1 MAARIMKN
9 KSVLVFRKRLLSYS
23 ETFIAAQAKSLR
35 SLEPVFVGFKKDR
48 TGIDYLVGSPILLH
62 SELARSAGLSRTL
75 MRLNGRVSPRWLR
88 AMALTNPALLHAHF
102 GPDALA
108 ALPIT
113 HRLGIPLVTTF
124 HGFDVTKSYS
134 RSRYVRLR
142 PRIFAKAALILAVSR
157 FIRDQLIAR
166 SCPPEKIVIHY
177 IGIDVDQFSPAPD
190 LERQPRVLFVGRLV
204 PKKGLEY
211 LIRAMARIQDRHTDA
226 DLVVVGDGP
235 LLRDLKR
242 RAGSE
247 LRRFRFLGRQ
257 SPAQVRALLN
267 SAQVFC
273 VPSVVDS
280 SGDAEGL
287 GMVFLEAQAMRLPV
301 VSFASGGI
309 PDAVV
314 DGVTGLLAPERDVS
328 ALAAH
333 LDRLLGDP
341 ELRRRMGEAG
351 RAHVS
356 ERFDIRKQTARL
368 EEIYNNVLAA
378 PAGVTNRG

>member
-1 MAARIMKN
+1 MAARIMKG

-48 TGIDYLVGSPILLH
+48 TGFDYLGGSPILLH
-62 SELARSAGLSRTL
+62 SELARSARLSRTL

-88 AMALTNPALLHAHF
+88 AMASTNPALLHAHF

-113 HRLGIPLVTTF
+113 DRLGIPLVITF
-124 HGFDVTKSYS
+124 HGFDITKSYS

-235 LLRDLKR
+235 LLRELKR

-247 LRRFRFLGRQ
+247 LRRFRFLGRR

-273 VPSVVDS
+273 VPSVVTS

-287 GMVFLEAQAMRLPV
+287 GMVFLEAQAMGLPV

>member
-1 MAARIMKN
+1 MKG

-48 TGIDYLVGSPILLH
+48 TGFDYLGGSPILLH
-62 SELARSAGLSRTL
+62 SELARSARLSRTL

-88 AMALTNPALLHAHF
+88 AMASTNPALLHAHF

-113 HRLGIPLVTTF
+113 DRLGIPLVITF
-124 HGFDVTKSYS
+124 HGFDITKSYS

-235 LLRDLKR
+235 LLRELKR

-247 LRRFRFLGRQ
+247 LRRFRFLGRR

-273 VPSVVDS
+273 VPSVVTS

-287 GMVFLEAQAMRLPV
+287 GMVFLEAQAMGLPV